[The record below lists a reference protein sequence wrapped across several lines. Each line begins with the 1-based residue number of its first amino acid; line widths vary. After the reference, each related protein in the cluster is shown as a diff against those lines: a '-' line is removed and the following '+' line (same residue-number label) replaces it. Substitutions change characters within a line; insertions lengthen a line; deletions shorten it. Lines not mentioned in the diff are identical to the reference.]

1 MATDFLNADGSN
13 LTSCYAQSQFLAD
26 MRSRI
31 ARATRGCILMENP
44 QMMTQLLQGHDVQ
57 ETTTRGTAMKEYAC
71 MTGLPSH
78 NMDMNP
84 IAEQSRPY
92 RWLKRHYFFGF
103 GAYG

>member
-1 MATDFLNADGSN
+1 
-13 LTSCYAQSQFLAD
+13 
-26 MRSRI
+26 
-31 ARATRGCILMENP
+31 MENP
-44 QMMTQLLQGHDVQ
+44 QLVTQMLQGYDVQ
-57 ETTTRGTAMKEYAC
+57 ETTTRGTAMQEYAS

-84 IAEQSRPY
+84 IPEQSRPY